1 MEHSNPESRFD
12 IETFP
17 EYFPILEVDNKSRLL
32 LRHYKPRIRS
42 FSAPA
47 ASHVQQGVQE
57 DDRKDDQ
64 DFIILHDPKLTPE
77 TLQRRISLTRN
88 GDQLRR
94 YSMSDPRGPLR
105 GYGRRVNGKRQRYLK
120 ILHILKYE
128 SDNNANQPKE
138 ASIFISQLD
147 KFVTESQ
154 LRVQFEECGNV
165 IYCKIENNP
174 IHNDSLG
181 LARLTFY
188 GENNGDALIS
198 ARDSIFKFNGKSL
211 FNGPP
216 IKLELDNDGS
226 KIKTAA
232 EMIITESQNSLEPS
246 VSNKF
251 SEPSPTPLPNDDD
264 MEIGDAP
271 SPPAVIVSVL
281 VTKVQSTLQTSV
293 LLDKTK
299 RKTTPST
306 SNKVHSKD
314 SRVSPEKIEQKFEL
328 PPKRPID
335 DDKEEGEIDS
345 TYEEESYGP
354 ASGHLSSREK
364 GKWFEKYS
372 LDSQHLDY
380 SIPTVV
386 PSKRSYDQYIPDY
399 SNDRSRHLNQER
411 RRRNSSRERF
421 IRNNLNV
428 EKSRSRS
435 RGRSPIGSGSQPRS
449 RDRDFGRSRNHE
461 PVRNRDRDSIQSY
474 KRDSSRSHD
483 RDMCRTHDRS
493 NARDNVYRSH
503 DHDMVRSGRDMYK
516 EAHGGDKKAEE
527 KKISETRDFWADVDK
542 KLDGPKSS
550 SEFSSRDHTKFR
562 KRSQLNKDNSS
573 KSHSVNESRNNIQN
587 ENKDSVNSNSMSTK
601 RLEFSHISKF
611 DEDRSAFGLNLKKS
625 AQRVSTSKVESIDKY
640 TNVNR
645 LTKLKSYP
653 SKPQPSSRPS
663 EGYRKPNI
671 SDWDYSYSSSSD
683 SSETSAQKKK
693 KAQDAK
699 GKLLPKNIS
708 LASNKV
714 EDNKKVDNDEKK
726 QGQNHVSQRK
736 KSPQKQVK
744 SSIRSASESRT
755 KSKVVRKS
763 KYADLTSDNI
773 IKEADNSI
781 SESSAKAKTVRKQKS
796 INTSNIRTNLEAQN
810 QSRKLKETVI
820 HRSSNDLASSE
831 NSDSDNQTLY
841 KSHLYNTSNESTNDD
856 DDYTDRDY
864 LTSGDDI
871 TDAYDLDMIRLYFE
885 LNEKGLLN
893 NDGEPIEWSEN
904 EEFTIRVGDHVE
916 SFKDYAPDDGP
927 HKTGCARTEGYYK
940 IPPEEKRKYVAY
952 GIPGTSYAT
961 DKAPAPS
968 SRASRA
974 KRRELQS
981 RMAEYQD
988 VATDADILLYNP
1000 LKAREKELTIA
1011 KSKIH
1016 HYGLFAL
1023 ERIKSSE
1030 FVIQYTGELIRQAV
1044 ADLRERKYKAEGID
1058 GSYMFRVGDDT
1069 IIDATKMGNN
1079 ARLINHSCDPNCNA
1093 KILTIKGKKKIAIY
1107 AKRDIEFGEEITYD
1121 YKFPIDKHDKI
1132 PCHCGASNCRGFL
1145 N

>member
-17 EYFPILEVDNKSRLL
+17 EYFPILEVDNKSRLI
-32 LRHYKPRIRS
+32 LRHYKPRNRS

-47 ASHVQQGVQE
+47 APHVQQGIQE
-57 DDRKDDQ
+57 DDRKVDH
-64 DFIILHDPKLTPE
+64 DFIILHDPKLTLE

-105 GYGRRVNGKRQRYLK
+105 GYGRRINGKRQRYLK
-120 ILHILKYE
+120 SLQILKYE

-147 KFVTESQ
+147 KFVTEGQ
-154 LRVQFEECGNV
+154 LRVQFEECGNI
-165 IYCKIENNP
+165 IYCKIENVP

-188 GENNGDALIS
+188 GENNGDALNS

-226 KIKTAA
+226 KLKTAVNT
-232 EMIITESQNSLEPS
+232 IIAESQHSLEHS
-246 VSNKF
+246 VSNKI
-251 SEPSPTPLPNDDD
+251 SEPSPSPLPDDD

-281 VTKVQSTLQTSV
+281 VTKVQSISQTSV
-293 LLDKTK
+293 LFDKAK
-299 RKTTPST
+299 RKVTLST
-306 SNKVHSKD
+306 SNKTLARD
-314 SRVSPEKIEQKFEL
+314 SHVSPERIEQKIEL

-345 TYEEESYGP
+345 NYEEESYGP
-354 ASGHLSSREK
+354 ASGLSSSREK
-364 GKWFEKYS
+364 GKWFERYS
-372 LDSQHLDY
+372 LDSNAQHLDY

-399 SNDRSRHLNQER
+399 SNDRNRHLNQER

-421 IRNNLNV
+421 IRNNLTV
-428 EKSRSRS
+428 ERSRSRS
-435 RGRSPIGSGSQPRS
+435 RGRSPIGSNIQQRS
-449 RDRDFGRSRNHE
+449 RDRDYGRSRNHE
-461 PVRNRDRDSIQSY
+461 PIRNRDRDSIQSY

-483 RDMCRTHDRS
+483 RDMSRAHDRS
-493 NARDNVYRSH
+493 TTRDNIYRSN
-503 DHDMVRSGRDMYK
+503 DHEMIRSGR
-516 EAHGGDKKAEE
+516 ETHVGDKKEE
-527 KKISETRDFWADVDK
+527 KKISETRDYWAEVDK
-542 KLDGPKSS
+542 KFDGPKSS
-550 SEFSSRDHTKFR
+550 SEFSSRDHTKYR

-573 KSHSVNESRNNIQN
+573 KLHS
-587 ENKDSVNSNSMSTK
+587 
-601 RLEFSHISKF
+601 
-611 DEDRSAFGLNLKKS
+611 S
-625 AQRVSTSKVESIDKY
+625 AQRVSTSKVESIDNY

-645 LTKLKSYP
+645 LPKLKSYP
-653 SKPQPSSRPS
+653 SKPQQSSRPS

-699 GKLLPKNIS
+699 GKLLSKNIIS

-714 EDNKKVDNDEKK
+714 ENNKKVENDEKK
-726 QGQNHVSQRK
+726 QGLSQVLQQK
-736 KSPQKQVK
+736 KSPQKPVLK
-744 SSIRSASESRT
+744 SNVRSASENSI
-755 KSKVVRKS
+755 KSKVARKS
-763 KYADLTSDNI
+763 KNVDLTSDST

-796 INTSNIRTNLEAQN
+796 MSTSNNLEVSQDVMKQN

-820 HRSSNDLASSE
+820 TGVKIQQNNDDIRQIIHRSSNDLASSE
-831 NSDSDNQTLY
+831 ASDS
-841 KSHLYNTSNESTNDD
+841 
-856 DDYTDRDY
+856 
-864 LTSGDDI
+864 
-871 TDAYDLDMIRLYFE
+871 
-885 LNEKGLLN
+885 LLN

-1121 YKFPIDKHDKI
+1121 YK
-1132 PCHCGASNCRGFL
+1132 AS
-1145 N
+1145 